1 MKISFSA
8 CSSLALFPLALTFA
22 CPVYAGPATS
32 NLLSNPGAEA
42 GSIAG
47 WTPGGNFTPSV
58 DSGSFDPGI
67 NPLTGNFDFYGVSS
81 ASDSLTQNISLVGN
95 QGITQAAIDSGLL
108 SANVSFAEQGLNQ
121 GPSSDDAQIQLSF
134 LDTSGTAINV
144 FTTPEIDSHLGTWQA
159 YSGSTLIPVGTRSI
173 SYSMLFIRH
182 VGSDL
187 DAFVDDN
194 SLTLSS
200 PSAPVPEASTMISFG
215 LLLVL
220 GLGGAAFAARKKRPA

>member
-1 MKISFSA
+1 MKLSLRSSFV
-8 CSSLALFPLALTFA
+8 LMPLALTLA

-42 GSIAG
+42 GSITG

-134 LDTSGTAINV
+134 LDTNGEALST
-144 FTTPEIDSHLGTWQA
+144 FTTPEIDSHLGAWQA
-159 YSGSTLIPVGTRSI
+159 YNSSTLVPAGTRSI
-173 SYSMLFIRH
+173 NYSMLFIRH

-200 PSAPVPEASTMISFG
+200 SAPVPEASTTVSFG

-220 GLGGAAFAARKKRPA
+220 GLGGAAAAARKKRTA